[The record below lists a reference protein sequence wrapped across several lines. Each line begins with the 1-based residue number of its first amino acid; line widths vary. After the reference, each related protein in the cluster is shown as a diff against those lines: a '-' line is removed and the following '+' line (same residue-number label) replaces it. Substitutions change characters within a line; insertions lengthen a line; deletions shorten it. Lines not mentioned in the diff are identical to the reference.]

1 MTVKHV
7 TAISKSIPGGANEI
21 QDIICS
27 FAHAIA
33 TFVESKGGFSPAIDW
48 LDSKCDLPDPNP

>member
-1 MTVKHV
+1 MKHV